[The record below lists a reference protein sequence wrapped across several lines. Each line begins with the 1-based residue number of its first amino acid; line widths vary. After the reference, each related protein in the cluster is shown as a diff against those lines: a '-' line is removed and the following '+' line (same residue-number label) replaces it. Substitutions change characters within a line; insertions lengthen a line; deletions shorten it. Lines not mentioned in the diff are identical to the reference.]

1 VKRRGSLAVA
11 FAIALLSPAA
21 ASAAPTPFGLDCV
34 AENGVRFCQNNG
46 STERVATFDGVPLD
60 ADVTLPPE
68 GDGPFP
74 TIVMLHGWGGSKTSF
89 QTDDPAAGHG
99 YNNVAFAQRGYAVL
113 TYSARGFGN
122 SCGASPSRTPD
133 CLQQLQ
139 NGGDQSATGWIHL
152 KDRRREAHDTQHLLG
167 RLVDEGIADPN
178 ALGATGVSYGGG
190 ESIELAYLR
199 DKTQLP
205 DDTYVP
211 WTSPEKKIPLS
222 LTAAWPRWPWSDLV
236 SALMPNGRFLDF
248 DNSTAD
254 QSRFPLGIPI
264 QSYILGLYALGSSSG
279 WIAPPGADP
288 HADLA
293 TWNARVLA
301 GEPTNDPQSEQIA
314 NEIYD
319 YHQGFGCAGCTD
331 EPAPMLLQSGWT
343 DDLFPPREALRV
355 YNSLRAANPNAE
367 VALQFGDL
375 GHARGQNKDNADD
388 HFNAQGAAFL
398 DEHLR
403 GGAGAAGPAAGSI
416 TAFTQT
422 CPSDAPA
429 QGPFTAPVWH
439 QVHPGA
445 VRFSGVDEP
454 QAVSSTGGS
463 AQTAATLDP
472 IAGDGACATV
482 PNAQDAGTVIVD
494 GPKTGGFTLLGL
506 PTVKVDVNITGDYA
520 QLDSRLWDVAPDGTR
535 TLVSRGAY
543 RLEADQSDK
552 RVTFQLWGNGWRFE
566 RGHMPQL
573 ELLGRDPPYLRPSN
587 TQFTVNVSNVQVE
600 LPVLERSGTQPGVV
614 PPRIGGGEAGK
625 KQRLKVR
632 VKPRR
637 VRAGKR
643 KRFTFRVRAGGRPVW
658 RARVRFHKLQLRTN
672 RRGRVRYTTTFMRRG
687 TRTATAKKHGFKRGK
702 ARVKVMRRKR

>member
-1 VKRRGSLAVA
+1 MKGRGVL
-11 FAIALLSPAA
+11 AA
-21 ASAAPTPFGLDCV
+21 ALAALALPSAAAAAPTPFGLDCV
-34 AENGVRFCQNNG
+34 AQNGVRFCQNNG
-46 STERVATFDGVPLD
+46 TNERVTTFDGVPLD

-74 TIVMLHGWGGSKTSF
+74 AIAMMHGWGGNKTSF
-89 QTDDPAAGHG
+89 QATDPAEDDG

-122 SCGASPSRTPD
+122 SCGAPPSRTPD
-133 CLQQLQ
+133 CQQQIQ

-178 ALGATGVSYGGG
+178 ALGVTGVSYGGG

-205 DDTYVP
+205 DGTYVP
-211 WTSPEKKIPLS
+211 WTSPEKGTPLS
-222 LTAAWPRWPWSDLV
+222 LKAAWPRWPWSDLV
-236 SALMPNGRFLDF
+236 SSLLPNGRFLDF

-264 QSYILGLYALGSSSG
+264 QSYITGLYALGNANG
-279 WIAPPGADP
+279 WVAPPGADP
-288 HADLA
+288 NADLT
-293 TWNARVLA
+293 TWNTRVLA
-301 GEPTNDPQSEQIA
+301 GEPEDAQSEAIA

-319 YHQGFGCAGCTD
+319 FHQGFGCAGCVG

-343 DDLFPPREALRV
+343 DDLFPPRESLRV
-355 YNSLRAANPNAE
+355 YNSLRAANPNAD

-388 HFNAQGAAFL
+388 YFIAQGAAFL

-403 GGAGAAGPAAGSI
+403 GGSGAPAPGSVS
-416 TAFTQT
+416 AFTQT

-429 QGPFTAPVWH
+429 QGPFNAPQWH
-439 QVHPGA
+439 AVHPGA
-445 VRFSGVDEP
+445 VRFSGVKEAEP
-454 QAVSSTGGS
+454 VSSSGGN
-463 AQTAATLDP
+463 AQTAAALDP
-472 IAGDGACATV
+472 IAGDGACATF
-482 PNAQDAGTVIVD
+482 PNAKDAGTVVVD

-506 PTVKVDVNITGDYA
+506 PTVKADVNIIGENA

-543 RLEADQSDK
+543 RLEPGQSDQ

-600 LPVLERSGTQPGVV
+600 LPVLERPGTQPGVA
-614 PPRIGGGEAGK
+614 PPRIGGGIAGK

-643 KRFTFRVRAGGRPVW
+643 KRFTFRVRAGKRPVW
-658 RARVRFHKLQLRTN
+658 RARIRFHKLQLRTN
-672 RRGRVRYTTTFMRRG
+672 RSGRVRFTTTFLRRG
-687 TRTATAKKHGFKRGK
+687 VRRAVASKKGFKRGSV
-702 ARVKVMRRKR
+702 RVRVVRRKR